1 MRRASAS
8 LVLVVVAL
16 LVPGAAG
23 AQRLSLTGGG
33 FNVQRR
39 VFLQN
44 TVVQQ
49 TGMWIGGSGAV
60 RLGKL
65 RIGLSGLMGTLKG
78 DGSPSNPDIKVRATA
93 VTVGIAFTPAVTV
106 GAQVEARRFDA
117 ADAGIT
123 SWRLIGGRVRLEPG
137 LGIPGLR
144 GLADVAVLPASS
156 GSGGPTLKMAL
167 ETTVGLTY
175 SPPQS
180 VLQARL
186 AYRFERFDIGAQ
198 GLAAERY
205 EQFRGLTVEVGLR
218 LGR

>member
-1 MRRASAS
+1 VRRASAS

-16 LVPGAAG
+16 LVPGAAS

-44 TVVQQ
+44 SLVQQ
-49 TGMWIGGSGAV
+49 TGMWIGGSGTV

-78 DGSPSNPDIKVRATA
+78 DGSSSNPDVKVRATA
-93 VTVGIAFTPAVTV
+93 LTVGIAFAPAVTV

-117 ADAGIT
+117 DAGIT
-123 SWRLIGGRVRLEPG
+123 AWRLIGGCLRFEPG

-144 GLADVAVLPASS
+144 GLADLAVLPASS
-156 GSGGPTLKMAL
+156 VSGGPSLKMAL
-167 ETTVGLTY
+167 ETTVGLTF
-175 SPPQS
+175 SPPRS

-198 GLAAERY
+198 GLAGERY
-205 EQFRGLTVEVGLR
+205 EQFRGLMVEVGVR